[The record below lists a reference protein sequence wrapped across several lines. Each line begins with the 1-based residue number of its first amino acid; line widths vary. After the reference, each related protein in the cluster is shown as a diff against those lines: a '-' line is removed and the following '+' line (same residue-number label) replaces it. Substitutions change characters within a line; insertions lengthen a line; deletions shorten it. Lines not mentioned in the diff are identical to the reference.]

1 MRYYI
6 YLDKP
11 FLRTILGSI
20 GELDFDI
27 DVIEYSVI
35 KSYSNNNK
43 LVVDPCIENGNNC
56 EIFKDTEKSKN
67 KEESFNS
74 EKIRFGMDKGV
85 SCNIQTERKY
95 INISDISDMKNIGFY
110 HKLITK
116 VEQMKNRDINNRL
129 YEGSGFITIYETR
142 GENVKE
148 NNKLDWMMLLVT
160 DIIKE
165 ESQLITT
172 GFAPGE
178 AVFSYK
184 KLEDKLYYL
193 PGVLS
198 RKKQLLPEISR
209 ILEEISK

>member
-43 LVVDPCIENGNNC
+43 LAVDPCIENGNNC
-56 EIFKDTEKSKN
+56 EIFKDTEKRKN
-67 KEESFNS
+67 KEGSFNS

-95 INISDISDMKNIGFY
+95 INISDITDMKNIGFY

-129 YEGSGFITIYETR
+129 YENSGFITIYETR
-142 GENVKE
+142 DENIKE
-148 NNKLDWMMLLVT
+148 NNNFEKDGFFRIDDTCIWYDKEKLQT
-160 DIIKE
+160 DINLLSSMSCKINVVGYIINCLE
-165 ESQLITT
+165 NS
-172 GFAPGE
+172 
-178 AVFSYK
+178 K
-184 KLEDKLYYL
+184 KVVKPLAMYIE
-193 PGVLS
+193 
-198 RKKQLLPEISR
+198 
-209 ILEEISK
+209 